1 MTSKPAFLFDL
12 DGTLADTLPDLA
24 ASTNYVREQNGL
36 AAVDVA
42 TVRTY
47 IGDGARTLLRRAL
60 AELGP
65 TDAHPNSAYPNG
77 AGPNAGGPVDARIE
91 RAFATYIEHHRAQC
105 TVHSQLFPG
114 VQQHLEQL
122 REAGHPIAVVTNKP
136 EQFAVPVVKFLGL
149 DAFTSVIVGGDTL
162 PTKKPDPAMLR
173 HALEQLGSSPRGA
186 TMVGDSLQDV
196 RSGKRLGVRTIACLF
211 GYGDPAALRAEGA
224 DEFWQA
230 FAKPATE

>member
-36 AAVDVA
+36 AAVDDA
-42 TVRTY
+42 TVRSY
-47 IGDGARTLLRRAL
+47 IGDGARTLLQRAL
-60 AELGP
+60 AEHEP
-65 TDAHPNSAYPNG
+65 DAQA
-77 AGPNAGGPVDARIE
+77 IE
-91 RAFATYIEHHRAQC
+91 AAFATYIEHHRAQC
-105 TVHSQLFPG
+105 TVHTRLFPG
-114 VQQHLEQL
+114 AHEHLEQL
-122 REAGHPIAVVTNKP
+122 RQAGHAIAVVTNKP

-149 DAFTSVIVGGDTL
+149 DAFTSIIVGGDTL

-173 HALEQLGSSPRGA
+173 YALEQLGSSSDGA
-186 TMVGDSLQDV
+186 TMVGDGLQDV

-224 DEFWQA
+224 DVFWQA
-230 FAKPATE
+230 FAKPAPT

>member
-12 DGTLADTLPDLA
+12 DGTLADSLPDLA

-36 AAVDVA
+36 AAVDEA

-47 IGDGARTLLRRAL
+47 IGDGARTLLQRAL
-60 AELGP
+60 AEREQ
-65 TDAHPNSAYPNG
+65 DEQA
-77 AGPNAGGPVDARIE
+77 IE
-91 RAFATYIEHHRAQC
+91 AAFATYTEHHRAQC
-105 TVHSQLFPG
+105 TVHTKLFPG
-114 VQQHLEQL
+114 AYEHLVEL
-122 REAGHPIAVVTNKP
+122 REAGHAIAVVTNKP
-136 EQFAVPVVKFLGL
+136 EQFAVPVVKHLGL

-173 HALEQLGSSPRGA
+173 YALEQLGCSSAGA
-186 TMVGDSLQDV
+186 TMVGDGLQDV

-224 DEFWQA
+224 DVFWQA
-230 FAKPATE
+230 FAKPAPT